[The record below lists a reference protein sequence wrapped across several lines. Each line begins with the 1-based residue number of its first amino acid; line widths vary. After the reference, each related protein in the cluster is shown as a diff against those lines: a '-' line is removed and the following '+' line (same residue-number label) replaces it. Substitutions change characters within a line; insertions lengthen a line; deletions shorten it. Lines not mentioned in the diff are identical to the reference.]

1 MPKIKERSFKLL
13 DFNVYDGII
22 ETNNAADDASENS
35 ESGSSESSKSV
46 GDQNQFIIQM
56 FGINE
61 IGNTCSILVDD
72 FKPFFYVKVPNS
84 FTNANKAK
92 FKQTIEK
99 KLGDY
104 YKKTLLNCRFFRR
117 KKIYKT

>member
-13 DFNVYDGII
+13 DFNVYDGIV

-61 IGNTCSILVDD
+61 TGKTCSILVDD
-72 FKPFFYVKVPNS
+72 FKPFFYV
-84 FTNANKAK
+84 FLY
-92 FKQTIEK
+92 EE
-99 KLGDY
+99 
-104 YKKTLLNCRFFRR
+104 LNGVFCDM
-117 KKIYKT
+117 

>member
-13 DFNVYDGII
+13 DFNVYDGIV
-22 ETNNAADDASENS
+22 ESNNADADDASENS
-35 ESGSSESSKSV
+35 GSGSSESSKSV

-61 IGNTCSILVDD
+61 TGKTCSILVDD

-84 FTNANKAK
+84 FTH
-92 FKQTIEK
+92 
-99 KLGDY
+99 
-104 YKKTLLNCRFFRR
+104 
-117 KKIYKT
+117 